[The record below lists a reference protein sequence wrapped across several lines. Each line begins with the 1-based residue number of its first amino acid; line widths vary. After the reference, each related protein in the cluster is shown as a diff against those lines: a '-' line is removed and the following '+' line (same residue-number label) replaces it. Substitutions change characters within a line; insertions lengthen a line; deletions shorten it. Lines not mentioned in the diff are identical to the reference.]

1 MSIDLTAIDWENDD
15 GVSFP
20 MINDFVRNSFYDR
33 IFKNTVKDKVCLEI
47 GFGTGLLSM
56 LALKHGAKKIVAFE
70 SDQRRYG
77 LGQEV
82 VSRLDLADKIK
93 LHYGRYH
100 SNLLYNFS
108 DVEVIFGETVN
119 ESIWGEGLHSNIPT
133 DNKVL
138 FVPGNYF
145 FEIHA
150 REISR
155 SFAESLLITDVP
167 NRFSPGIDIDINF
180 QNVINEIISNRYKN
194 TSNLTQ
200 KLPNGLVRFNQWN
213 NRNYW
218 QITIDT
224 KTSQQ
229 TPLVRYEVDVNKR
242 EFIIEERD
250 TKTVSELNN
259 SKTNHMFLVN
269 TSQWAD
275 KILLLIPRV
284 GIKHENDMFYL
295 DNANSWGP
303 AGDPVLLVNHTN
315 DVVIKHDFLN
325 GQITIT

>member
-1 MSIDLTAIDWENDD
+1 MGFDYTSIDWENDD
-15 GVSFP
+15 GISFP
-20 MINDFVRNSFYDR
+20 MINDFVRNSFYDK

-56 LALKHGAKKIVAFE
+56 LALKHSAKKIVAFE
-70 SDQRRYG
+70 SDQTRYR

-82 VSRLDLADKIK
+82 VSRLDLADKIE
-93 LHYGRYH
+93 LHHSRYNN
-100 SNLLYNFS
+100 NLLYSFPE
-108 DVEVIFGETVN
+108 VEVVFCETVN
-119 ESIWGEGLHSNIPT
+119 QNIWGEGLYYNIPA

-167 NRFSPGIDIDINF
+167 NRFNPGIDVDINF

-194 TSNLTQ
+194 ASNLTQ
-200 KLPNGLVRFNQWN
+200 QLPNGVVRFNQWN

-218 QITIDT
+218 QITIDN

-229 TPLVRYEVDVNKR
+229 SPLVRYEVDVNKR
-242 EFIIEERD
+242 EFIIEESG
-250 TKTVSELNN
+250 TKTVSPLDNY
-259 SKTNHMFLVN
+259 KTNQTFVVN
-269 TSQWAD
+269 TSKWID

-295 DNANSWGP
+295 DNANNWGP

-315 DVVIKHDFLN
+315 DVVIQHDFLN